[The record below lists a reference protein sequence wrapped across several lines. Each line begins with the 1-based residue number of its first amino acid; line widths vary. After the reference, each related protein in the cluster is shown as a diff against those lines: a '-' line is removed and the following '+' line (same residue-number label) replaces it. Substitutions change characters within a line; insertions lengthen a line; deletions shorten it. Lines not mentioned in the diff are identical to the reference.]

1 MTIATVLA
9 AGLLPVIP
17 QPTQWMPSKGTC
29 DIATANVSVAMC
41 ADAGLGEEGYTMK
54 IAPGS
59 VKIVAGGETGRVWAW
74 QTIAQ
79 LKAAGA
85 KAPCGDIR
93 DVPKYRLRGFVIDVA
108 RMFHSMDFLRD
119 LARTM
124 SYYKMNLLH
133 VHLNDNEIAPKNKPD
148 VDWSKMYAAFR
159 MECETYPG
167 LTAKDGHYTK
177 KEFRE
182 FMLFC
187 KSIGVTV
194 VPEFDVPAHALAF
207 TRVRPEFASAEYGA
221 DHFDLS
227 KSDQILAW
235 LKPLFAEYMT
245 GAEPV
250 FAGLYMHVGTDEY
263 NKKEAEKF
271 RAFTD
276 SMLKMV
282 ADFGYKPCAWGALT
296 HASGKTPVK
305 AGRDIIMDIWYNPYY
320 QPAEALDAGYTIVS
334 VPDGFVYIVPYA
346 GYYYDYLNCKHLY
359 ESWEPRIVGNYTVPD
374 GYMDKLA
381 GGKFAL
387 WNDCEGRK
395 KDGTPYTES
404 DNWDRIHPALQTLSQ
419 KFWRGAEGNPPWEF
433 FAALADSLSEPEG
446 VALTHKAKL
455 TEQR

>member
-41 ADAGLGEEGYTMK
+41 ADSALGEEGYTMK
-54 IAPGS
+54 IAPSGI
-59 VKIVAGGETGRVWAW
+59 KIVAGGETGRVWAW

-250 FAGLYMHVGTDEY
+250 FAGPYMHVGTDEY
-263 NKKEAEKF
+263 NKKEAERF

-276 SMLKMV
+276 AMLKMV
-282 ADFGYKPCAWGALT
+282 AD
-296 HASGKTPVK
+296 VM
-305 AGRDIIMDIWYNPYY
+305 MDIWYNPYY

-334 VPDGFVYIVPYA
+334 VPDGLVYIVPYA
-346 GYYYDYLNCKHLY
+346 GYYYDYLNCKYLY
-359 ESWEPRIVGNYTVPD
+359 ESWEPRRVGNYTVPD

-387 WNDCEGRK
+387 WNDRLGK
-395 KDGTPYTES
+395 KKNGERYAES
-404 DNWDRIHPALQTLSQ
+404 DNWDRIYPALQTLSQ
-419 KFWRGAEGNPPWEF
+419 KMWTGMRTDQTWEQ
-433 FAALADSLSEPEG
+433 FAALADAKREPEG
-446 VALTHKAKL
+446 VKSRHKTTLSK
-455 TEQR
+455 